1 MAAIVQQWSSL
12 LPAALLD
19 NHGVPGD
26 WVTGSRTLDVLL
38 LPVIFAISFPVLRLL
53 LKKHIYQVGITD
65 PFKQRQ
71 LYYQTSFH
79 LKLDTY
85 HACCSSS
92 KVRVL
97 MHVEHLFMSLLVC
110 WFETSSRTG
119 QGHISS
125 NC

>member
-1 MAAIVQQWSSL
+1 MAALVQQWSSL

-53 LKKHIYQVGITD
+53 LKKHIYQVCITA

-71 LYYQTSFH
+71 LYCQTSCH

-92 KVRVL
+92 ESKSSYVCRGPV
-97 MHVEHLFMSLLVC
+97 HVVIGLRLAAEQAKGTYHQTV
-110 WFETSSRTG
+110 E
-119 QGHISS
+119 
-125 NC
+125 